1 MHKTI
6 EALNTQLEKTAKNI
20 SEKGLSVGNL
30 DEVFKISASIVN
42 LEYIESGKNQW
53 KPAAEMVEV
62 ADDVI
67 KKYSNGRY
75 DHNVDALYDTYIEAK
90 KKYKEVGDQGHRDK
104 LMECV
109 CRLMVEVYDML
120 SSMAMDSDFKD
131 ERDEIMKHIRRLAD
145 V

>member
-1 MHKTI
+1 MDKVI
-6 EALNTQLEKTAKNI
+6 GVLEKQLEREINSAIEKLTSSNLDAMYKI
-20 SEKGLSVGNL
+20 SQTICNLEHIEKG
-30 DEVFKISASIVN
+30 EW
-42 LEYIESGKNQW
+42 E
-53 KPAAEMVEV
+53 PAAEMAKA
-62 ADDVI
+62 ADSVI

-75 DHNVDALYDTYIEAK
+75 DRNIDALYDAYIEAK

-131 ERDEIMKHIRRLAD
+131 EKDEIMKHIRRLSDA
-145 V
+145 